1 MAMAANIRVVGQ
13 RHNQI
18 ERSKEGPTTYETIAS
33 LLAIWQIQKKDLK
46 NELYLMLAA
55 NCC

>member
-1 MAMAANIRVVGQ
+1 MAMVANIRVVGQ